1 MFAAPESRPTGEGP
15 RYYVAL
21 TEARTLSHR
30 LTYTT
35 TLLPDIQIN
44 PSLETVKADILKDLV
59 HNKQLFKHP
68 PTLSSLTTLSPPWGV
83 VIDNKV
89 QRWSPISTYHIP
101 ETLPESSYVHLILDG
116 LYVSRSCISPVF
128 SVKFD
133 SAIPPAIEFD
143 FDDAGSLEE
152 VSDIPEDAGANVVL
166 LTDPAI
172 RRKAKADAKRS
183 IREAFVIAEAAH
195 EAAVQRAH
203 AFLDEVDLS
212 DNESGFSE
220 WLSEDE
226 EENEE
231 DSP

>member
-1 MFAAPESRPTGEGP
+1 MFAPPESRPTGEGP

-21 TEARTLSHR
+21 TTARTLSTR
-30 LTYTT
+30 LTYTD
-35 TLLPDIQIN
+35 TLVPDTEIN
-44 PSLETVKADILKDLV
+44 TPLEAVKIEVLKDLV

-68 PTLSSLTTLSPPWGV
+68 PTMSSLITLSPPWGV
-83 VIDNKV
+83 VLDNTIH
-89 QRWSPISTYHIP
+89 RWSPKSTFHIP
-101 ETLPESSYVHLILDG
+101 ETLPESSYVHLVLDG

-133 SAIPPAIEFD
+133 SAIPTAIEFD

-152 VSDIPEDAGANVVL
+152 VSDIPEDAGTNVVL

-172 RRKAKADAKRS
+172 KRKAKADAKRS

-203 AFLDEVDLS
+203 AFLDEYDLS

-226 EENEE
+226 EDEE
-231 DSP
+231 VSP